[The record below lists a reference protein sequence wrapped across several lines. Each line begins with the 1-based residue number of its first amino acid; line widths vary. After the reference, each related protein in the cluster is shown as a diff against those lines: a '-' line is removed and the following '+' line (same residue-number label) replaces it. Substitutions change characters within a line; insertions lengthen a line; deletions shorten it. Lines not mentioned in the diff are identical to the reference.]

1 MDNSFISA
9 IDNHNVANGDT
20 SWFDKKA
27 SATGELITDVIQGVA
42 YGLPSAVVAG
52 ISSLI
57 NTGIAVSNFVGGDTK
72 EVDTYQ
78 LIKGFDEDLAKYYM
92 SHKEGV
98 EIAGFIGTS
107 FIPGTAGVKALNA
120 AKAGFMGQN
129 MVKSS
134 GLMQTVTRDYA
145 ALAKADFATGTPFSI
160 LNQNIIKGLGQGL
173 GSASLEMFAF
183 ETAVAATMFKNPVL
197 DDQSIG
203 DMLGNILLGTAIG
216 GGIGGV
222 LHGTSLVYGVKKAG
236 VKIER
241 EFFPYRLISEVDAPA
256 STEMKLINYYEQKL
270 NMPEA
275 KLAEGIVTD
284 LDPAS
289 RLKLVSVERQK
300 TLERIDVLTKQT
312 WNDFTGQDV
321 ILAQQL
327 FDVFKDVKKVDDV
340 RTALM
345 HSKGARR
352 ITANESVRYGDT
364 LFLVHGGTV
373 EGFELLKRGG
383 DLDLLFTPKGAEGA
397 KGYKVVGDL
406 SNLKVTG
413 AGIVAEDGVAF
424 GSKEA
429 AFNAKYDMYRNT
441 NGSISIN
448 PESQIIKSADFRRNQ
463 NNFIIDMEN
472 GGGIIHSATPG
483 LNDLAT
489 PTKPVRISGNV
500 VMTGELKPISIGTS
514 TKFDPVKMDYID
526 VQARYV
532 WAKAQKDIIW
542 KNKVISESDLP
553 MLERAYE
560 ESGKASEYI
569 IKLDDGRS
577 VRGPTG
583 ETLRNLIEH
592 KKAKFAADLNGKP
605 LDEIA
610 IRLNVTEK
618 WLNGENGEWMKY
630 KIGTDWNQPRYA
642 RVDFADNLDA
652 MEMLNA
658 NSLTGAITYEQ
669 QKIMIR
675 NKINQDFA
683 NFARDDANNFLDAPN
698 WTEPGRAPT
707 RMGAGA
713 SLFGFAN
720 SNLGTAGGFA
730 QYTGPQ
736 TNALKLKRKTAAA
749 KDLNAGITTVAAK
762 GNDAIAEIS
771 LITNRLRASPDLWGF
786 DITNPTRLIKKA
798 DWHQIQAKKLTSP
811 SEVIDLSSEASEF
824 GMTHGKLVQERQPHV
839 SNMKAGAGVMDSASQ
854 EPGFIPWYAPPINT
868 EKLKHFVLVEPRG
881 INLGDQ
887 KRVIAAKD
895 ESTLNRLIQQ
905 VDQSE
910 FKITTKVEAEE
921 FHKAKGDYDF
931 ALGMNESR
939 VDSELGRKGVLS
951 QFLPTTSSREI
962 LDEYMQWH
970 MRQEDTLVTR
980 MVAHKYSQAFKELE
994 HLGDRYTNIATSQ
1007 FRSLTERLEKTVKD
1021 PYNDIVKTALDISR
1035 ASEYQWWRT
1044 FNDTVQNAIE
1054 GPINKLRETFR
1065 DAKQI
1070 DQSFVDRVNK
1080 TANELGLGTPFKDA
1094 TAAMVAN
1101 GNIASKPWLASG
1113 IAKAQSI
1120 LSTTL
1125 LQWDHFNAI
1134 NNLVSSHILLSSE
1147 SKFLLN
1153 AIMKS
1158 DPEIAGKLSG
1168 LMKVKLP
1175 DGSGVEIPAINK
1187 LVKNAYENY
1196 RTDHIGDGKLLKRYS
1211 DIKVIID
1218 ETLYNERQMLNNL
1231 QFNFSETASQFDA
1244 KIKTAHEFGRK
1255 WTGNKL
1261 TENMTRFVAAD
1272 VMRQITD
1279 IAIESGVLKNVKE
1292 ANEYIQL
1299 FVNKTQ
1305 GNYLHSQRPIVFQGV
1320 VGQAISLFQTYQFNL
1335 MQQLF
1340 KYVGEGD
1347 KKSLAMLLGLQGGIY
1362 GMQGLPAFNFLNT
1375 HIVGNASGNT
1385 QHKDLYYASYSVF
1398 GKQLGDWLMY
1408 GAGSNA
1414 LQLIDSQ
1421 ARVNLYSRGD
1431 INPRQITVLPTSI
1444 EDIPVVS
1451 ASVRFVKNIWQ
1462 VGERLADGGA
1472 FWATMSQA
1480 IEHNGFSRPLSGLAA
1495 IAQGYTTTNQASL
1508 LTASQ
1513 DFWNISTVSRVAGGR
1528 PFDEAVALDAL
1539 YRINAY
1545 KAKDASKIQE
1555 LGSAIKT
1562 SVVGNKTPSAESMET
1577 FAKEYAKSGGR
1588 IENFNRFYTNT
1599 MMSANRSQVNKIG
1612 ENLNTPFSRQLQII
1626 MGGRP
1631 LPDYVNT
1638 LATN

>member
-1 MDNSFISA
+1 MDNSFITA
-9 IDNHNVANGDT
+9 IDNHNIANGDT

-27 SATGELITDVIQGVA
+27 AATGELITDIAQGVA

-52 ISSLI
+52 INSLI
-57 NTGIAVSNFVGGDTK
+57 NTGVAVTNFVGGDTK

-78 LIKGFDEDLAKYYM
+78 LIKGFDEDLAKYYVQ
-92 SHKEGV
+92 HKEGI
-98 EIAGFIGTS
+98 EIAGFIGAS
-107 FIPGTAGVKALNA
+107 FIPGMAGIKALNA

-129 MVKSS
+129 MAKSS
-134 GLMQTVTRDYA
+134 GLMQTITRDYA

-160 LNQNIIKGLGQGL
+160 LNQNVIKGLGQGF
-173 GSASLEMFAF
+173 GSAALEMVAF
-183 ETAVAATMFKNPVL
+183 ETAVAATMFKNPIL
-197 DDQSIG
+197 EEQSIG
-203 DMLGNILLGTAIG
+203 DMLGNILTGTLIG
-216 GGIGGV
+216 GGLGGV
-222 LHGTSLVYGVKKAG
+222 IHGVGLVYGVKKAG
-236 VKIER
+236 VKIDR
-241 EFFPYRLISEVDAPA
+241 ELFPYRLIPEVDDIAT
-256 STEMKLINYYEQKL
+256 SEMKLINYYEQKL

-289 RLKLVSVERQK
+289 RLKLISVERQK
-300 TLERIDVLTKQT
+300 TLEVIDSKLKQT
-312 WNDFTGQDV
+312 WNDFTGQDN

-327 FDVFKDVKKVDDV
+327 FDVFKDITKVDDV

-345 HSKGARR
+345 HAKGAKR

-364 LFLVHGGTV
+364 LFLVHGGTT
-373 EGFELLKRGG
+373 EGFELLKKGG
-383 DLDLLFTPKGAEGA
+383 DLDLLFTPRGTEGA

-413 AGIVAEDGVAF
+413 AGIAAEDGVAF

-429 AFNAKYDMYRNT
+429 AFNAKYDMYRNS
-441 NGSISIN
+441 NGAISIN
-448 PESQIIKSADFRRNQ
+448 PESTIIKSAEFRRNQ
-463 NNFIIDMEN
+463 NNFIIDLEN
-472 GGGIIHSATPG
+472 KGGIIHTATPG

-489 PTKPVRISGNV
+489 PTKPVRVSGNV
-500 VMTGELKPISIGTS
+500 VMTGKLKPISVGTS
-514 TKFDPVKMDYID
+514 SKFDPVKMDYTD

-532 WAKAQKDIIW
+532 WAKAQKEIFW
-542 KNKVISESDLP
+542 KNKVVSENDLP

-560 ESGKASEYI
+560 DGSKASEYI
-569 IKLDDGRS
+569 IKLDDGKS
-577 VRGPTG
+577 VRGPT
-583 ETLRNLIEH
+583 EEMLRNLIEH

-610 IRLNVTEK
+610 IRLNVDEK
-618 WLNGENGEWMKY
+618 WLSGESGEWMKY
-630 KIGTDWNQPRYA
+630 KLGSDWNKPRYA

-652 MEMLNA
+652 METLNA
-658 NSLTGAITYEQ
+658 NSLGGAIAYEQ
-669 QKIMIR
+669 QKLMIR
-675 NKINQDFA
+675 NKVNHDFA
-683 NFARDDANNFLDAPN
+683 NFARDDADHFLDAPN

-720 SNLGTAGGFA
+720 ANLGTAGGFA

-736 TNALKLKRKTAAA
+736 TNALKLKRKTASA
-749 KDLNAGITTVAAK
+749 KELNAGITTVAAK
-762 GNDAIAEIS
+762 GDDAIAEIS
-771 LITNRLRASPDLWGF
+771 LLTNKLRASPDLWGF
-786 DITNPTRLIKKA
+786 DITNPTQLIKKA
-798 DWHQIQAKKLTSP
+798 DWHRIQTKKLTKPTETIELSP
-811 SEVIDLSSEASEF
+811 EAIEF
-824 GMTHGKLVQERQPHV
+824 GMTHGRLVQERQPHV
-839 SNMKAGAGVMDSASQ
+839 SNMKAGAGVMDSAPQ
-854 EPGFIPWYAPPINT
+854 DAGFIPWYAPPINT
-868 EKLKHFVLVEPRG
+868 EKLKHFVFVEPRG
-881 INLGDQ
+881 LNLEGQ

-895 ESTLNRLIQQ
+895 EATLNRLIQQ
-905 VDQSE
+905 VDQNE
-910 FKITTKVEAEE
+910 FRIRTKAEME
-921 FHKAKGDYDF
+921 LDHNIKGDYDF
-931 ALGMNESR
+931 SLGMNESR
-939 VDSELGRKGVLS
+939 VDSELSRKGVLS
-951 QFLPTTSSREI
+951 QMLPTTSSKEI

-970 MRQEDTLVTR
+970 MRQEDVLVTR
-980 MVAHKYSQAFKELE
+980 MVNHKYSQAFKELE
-994 HLGDRYTNIATSQ
+994 TLGDRHTNIATSQ
-1007 FRSLTERLEKTVKD
+1007 FRSLTERLEQSVKD
-1021 PYNDIVKTALDISR
+1021 PYKDVIKTALDISR

-1054 GPINKLRETFR
+1054 GPINKLREIFR
-1065 DAKQI
+1065 DTKQI
-1070 DQSFVDRVNK
+1070 DDTFVDRVNK
-1080 TANELGLGTPFKDA
+1080 TSNDLGLGTPFKDA

-1147 SKFLLN
+1147 SQFIIK
-1153 AIMKS
+1153 AIMS
-1158 DPEIAGKLSG
+1158 GDAEVAGKLSG

-1175 DGSGVEIPAINK
+1175 DGSGIEIPAINK
-1187 LVKNAYENY
+1187 LVKKAYENY
-1196 RTDHIGDGKLLKRYS
+1196 RADHIGDGSILKRFT

-1218 ETLYNERQMLNNL
+1218 ETLYHERQMLNNL
-1231 QFNFSETASQFDA
+1231 QFNFSETASQFDK
-1244 KIKTAHEFGRK
+1244 KIQTAHEFGRK

-1279 IAIESGVLKNVKE
+1279 LAIESGVLKNIKE

-1320 VGQAISLFQTYQFNL
+1320 VGQAVSLFQTYQFNL

-1385 QHKDLYYASYSVF
+1385 EHKDLYYASYSVF
-1398 GKQLGDWLMY
+1398 GKQLGDWMMY

-1451 ASVRFVKNIWQ
+1451 ASVRMVKNIWQ

-1495 IAQGYTTTNQASL
+1495 VAQGYTTTNQASL

-1513 DFWNISTVSRVAGGR
+1513 DFYNIATVSRVMGGK

-1562 SVVGNKTPSAESMET
+1562 SVVGNKTPSAESMEA

-1599 MMSANRSQVNKIG
+1599 MMGANRSQVNKIA
-1612 ENLNTPFSRQLQII
+1612 ENLNTSFSKQLQII
-1626 MGGRP
+1626 MGGNP
-1631 LPDYVNT
+1631 LPDYANT
-1638 LATN
+1638 LAKE